1 MSQLPHTMCLG
12 MCLDS
17 QFGRVHAHQMPKAKK
32 MDPSLTMVGPATE
45 GSSKSRNFCHRF
57 FFCSNEPYNV
67 MIMPRLEVSCLV
79 TKAIH
84 KLFTKIHLELHHQV
98 LQCH

>member
-17 QFGRVHAHQMPKAKK
+17 KFGRVRAHQMPKAKK

-45 GSSKSRNFCHRF
+45 GSSKSRNICHRF
-57 FFCSNEPYNV
+57 FFCNNEPYNV
-67 MIMPRLEVSCLV
+67 KIMPTPEVSRSV
-79 TKAIH
+79 TKTI
-84 KLFTKIHLELHHQV
+84 FD
-98 LQCH
+98 